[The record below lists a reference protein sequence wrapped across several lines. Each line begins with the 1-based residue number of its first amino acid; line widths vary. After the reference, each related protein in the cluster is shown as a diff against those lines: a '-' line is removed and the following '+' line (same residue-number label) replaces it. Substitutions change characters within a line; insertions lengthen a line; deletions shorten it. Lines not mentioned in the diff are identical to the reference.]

1 MHELGLVMHVIRS
14 VEEVAAENHIAEIR
28 AVTLEIGEVS
38 GVVHRYLTDCWAW
51 AVKKTEVL
59 QDAELIIE
67 SMPAITHCDS
77 CDNAYPTVSYGK
89 ICPYCGSGNT
99 WLLTGTEMNIKE
111 ILVSSQE
118 VSTEAVPSP

>member
-14 VEEVAAENHIAEIR
+14 VEEVAADNQISEVS

-59 QDAELIIE
+59 QNAELIIE
-67 SMPAITHCDS
+67 ATPAMTHCDG
-77 CDNAYPTVSYGK
+77 CGRDYRTVSYGK
-89 ICPYCGSGNT
+89 ICPNCGSGET

-111 ILVSSQE
+111 ILVPCDE
-118 VSTEAVPSP
+118 ESPPGFG